1 MFSGASNFVDGVDTA
16 FLVILGISIFFLIAI
31 TAVMIL
37 FIIKYNKKRNPVA
50 SKVRERPILE
60 ITWTVIPIILVIV
73 MFYYGWTGFK
83 PMKEVPK
90 DAINIKAT
98 ARMWS
103 WNFEYKNG
111 KTSNT
116 LKVPMGKAIKID
128 LVSMD
133 VLHSLYI
140 PAFRLKEDI
149 VPGKDNF
156 MWFIAEQLG
165 EYDIFCAEYCGMQ
178 HSAMLSKVE
187 VLNEQKY
194 LTWYGKEKTEEE
206 LNMPLGLQLIN
217 KHGCK
222 ACHTFDGSTLVGP
235 SFKDLFERNRI
246 VITDGKKHEL
256 KADKEYFKRSLYEP
270 NADVVKGFNK
280 GLMIIYKDQI
290 SEEEIDSLIEYIE
303 TL

>member
-60 ITWTVIPIILVIV
+60 ITWTVIPIILVLV

-83 PMKEVPK
+83 PMKEVPN

-116 LKVPMGKAIKID
+116 LKVPLGKAVKID

-156 MWFIAEQLG
+156 MWFIAEKLG

-187 VLNEQKY
+187 VLNEQEY

-280 GLMIIYKDQI
+280 GLMMIYKDQI